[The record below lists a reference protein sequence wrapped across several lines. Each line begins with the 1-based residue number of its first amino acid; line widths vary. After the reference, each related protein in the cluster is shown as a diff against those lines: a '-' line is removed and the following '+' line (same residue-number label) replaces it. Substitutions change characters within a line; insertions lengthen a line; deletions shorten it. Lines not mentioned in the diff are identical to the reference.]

1 VLDLVKKKSNLHKV
15 KEAMRMTQ
23 KVGISALASFII
35 GLPGETEETLRKTVE
50 FANELHS
57 EFGSLYGFH
66 ILSPFPGTEVRDRAG
81 EYGLEILTSDWT
93 KYDANH
99 VVTRTGGA
107 DTRAIQSVADEYDA
121 TMERYLKYQD
131 YLFAQGKLEGF
142 EKKMYLRRRRQSL
155 LWKLLLDDVVEG
167 LRPFAG
173 ADPVAELKE
182 AVALATGG
190 DSPLVAQEIDRV
202 LALGALAQ
210 EETAQG
216 TRFAWTE

>member
-1 VLDLVKKKSNLHKV
+1 
-15 KEAMRMTQ
+15 MTQ
-23 KVGISALASFII
+23 QVGISALASFII

-99 VVTRTGGA
+99 VVTRTQGA
-107 DTRAIQSVADEYDA
+107 NTSAIQAVADEYDT

-131 YLFAQGKLEGF
+131 FLFAQGKLEGF

-167 LRPFAG
+167 LRPFEG
-173 ADPVAELKE
+173 TDPVSELKQ
-182 AVALATGG
+182 AVALATDGALPVV
-190 DSPLVAQEIDRV
+190 SEEIDRV
-202 LALGALAQ
+202 LALGALAKQ
-210 EETAQG
+210 TVPG
-216 TRFAWTE
+216 GVRFAWTE

>member
-1 VLDLVKKKSNLHKV
+1 
-15 KEAMRMTQ
+15 MTQ

-99 VVTRTGGA
+99 VVTRTQGA
-107 DTRAIQSVADEYDA
+107 NTSAIQAVADEYDT
-121 TMERYLKYQD
+121 TMERYLRYQD
-131 YLFAQGKLEGF
+131 FLFAQGKLEGF

-167 LRPFAG
+167 LRPFES
-173 ADPVAELKE
+173 ADPVGELKQ
-182 AVALATGG
+182 ALALATGG
-190 DSPLVAQEIDRV
+190 SAPVVSEEIDRV
-202 LALGALAQ
+202 LALGALTQ
-210 EETAQG
+210 EATPAG
-216 TRFAWTE
+216 VRFAWTE

>member
-1 VLDLVKKKSNLHKV
+1 
-15 KEAMRMTQ
+15 MRMTQ
-23 KVGISALASFII
+23 DVGISALASFII

-66 ILSPFPGTEVRDRAG
+66 ILSPFPGTEVRNRAG

-99 VVTRTGGA
+99 VVTRTEGA
-107 DTRAIQSVADEYDA
+107 STAAIQAVADEYDE

-131 YLFAQGKLEGF
+131 YLFAQGKLVGF

-167 LRPFAG
+167 LRPFQSAN
-173 ADPVAELKE
+173 PVSELKP
-182 AVALATGG
+182 ALALATGG
-190 DSPLVAQEIDRV
+190 LPSVVSEEVDRV
-202 LALGALAQ
+202 LALGALVPQA
-210 EETAQG
+210 TPDG
-216 TRFAWTE
+216 VRFAWTE

>member
-1 VLDLVKKKSNLHKV
+1 
-15 KEAMRMTQ
+15 MTQ
-23 KVGISALASFII
+23 QVGISALASFII

-93 KYDANH
+93 RYDANH
-99 VVTRTGGA
+99 VVTRTQGA
-107 DTRAIQSVADEYDA
+107 NTGAIQAVADEYDA

-167 LRPFAG
+167 LRPFA
-173 ADPVAELKE
+173 AENPVAELKQ
-182 AVALATGG
+182 AVALATGAAL
-190 DSPLVAQEIDRV
+190 PLVAEEMDRV

-210 EETAQG
+210 EKTPQG
-216 TRFAWTE
+216 VRFAWTE